1 MANLNDFKLVNK
13 RALRYFNYLDLDSTE
28 FKDIEKKRIGFYFLV
43 LESVTGI
50 KDTDEIIFDIIDT
63 NFCGLVLKENNN
75 DLGID
80 AVNFDKENHVIN
92 LFSFKYRE
100 SFKKKSGQSVN
111 NISDS
116 MKFLSFITDEDDAD
130 LSTVTKRTKQKIEE
144 IREYLNS
151 DEIWTIN
158 LFMVSNEN
166 NPLPVDDTFL
176 SQLKK
181 MIDINIESI
190 TLDSIINFIA
200 ERPDKVSSKII
211 FDSSS
216 VMKYEESELSSS
228 KSYLVSMTILD
239 LIRITCMDKELRD
252 CHNIFDY
259 STLKDVELD
268 QGVLFDNV
276 RGYLGDT
283 KYNGNI
289 IKTLDSEPS
298 KFFMYNN
305 GLTITAKNLI
315 AEPKNA
321 NKKLLIQIEDFQ
333 IVNGGQTLRS
343 IYRQKFMS
351 FDEEKLANAKIL
363 VRIFQTEDN
372 DVLTN
377 NIAEFTNSQNAISS
391 IDLKSVSNLQIQ
403 IEQNLKESDILY
415 VRKVGDTGEESK
427 EFKYRIS
434 MERMGQIIYSKI
446 GYPDRATN
454 QKRRIFEEYY
464 EDIFKE
470 DLDFEMLIDYIEEYF
485 MIKEK
490 YKKLDIKSYEQKYF
504 YILYL
509 NTKENNIEKNIKFVE
524 DSLDLYKKDE
534 NLSIARKLIQKGFR
548 DYVDEKYS
556 EEY

>member
-63 NFCGLVLKENNN
+63 NFCRLVLKEKND

-144 IREYLNS
+144 IIEYLNS

-166 NPLPVDDTFL
+166 NPLPVEDTFL

-190 TLDSIINFIA
+190 TLNSIINFIA

-211 FDSSS
+211 FDASS

-239 LIRITCMDKELRD
+239 LIRITCIDKKLRD
-252 CHNIFDY
+252 YYDIFDY

-490 YKKLDIKSYEQKYF
+490 YKKVDIKSYEQKYF

-509 NTKENNIEKNIKFVE
+509 NTKENNIEKNIKFIE

>member
-63 NFCGLVLKENNN
+63 NFCGLVLKEKNN

-166 NPLPVDDTFL
+166 NPLPVEDTFL

-252 CHNIFDY
+252 YHNIFDY

>member
-509 NTKENNIEKNIKFVE
+509 NTKENNIEKNIKFFE

>member
-116 MKFLSFITDEDDAD
+116 MKFLSFITDEDDAE

-166 NPLPVDDTFL
+166 NPLPVEDTFL

>member
-28 FKDIEKKRIGFYFLV
+28 FEDIEKKRIGFYLLV

-63 NFCGLVLKENNN
+63 NFCRLVLKEKND

-166 NPLPVDDTFL
+166 NPLPVEDTFL

-190 TLDSIINFIA
+190 TLNSIINFIA

-211 FDSSS
+211 FDASS

-239 LIRITCMDKELRD
+239 LIRITCIDKKLRD
-252 CHNIFDY
+252 YYDIFDY

-490 YKKLDIKSYEQKYF
+490 YKELDIKSYEQKHF

-524 DSLDLYKKDE
+524 DSLDQYKKDE

>member
-1 MANLNDFKLVNK
+1 
-13 RALRYFNYLDLDSTE
+13 
-28 FKDIEKKRIGFYFLV
+28 
-43 LESVTGI
+43 
-50 KDTDEIIFDIIDT
+50 
-63 NFCGLVLKENNN
+63 
-75 DLGID
+75 
-80 AVNFDKENHVIN
+80 
-92 LFSFKYRE
+92 
-100 SFKKKSGQSVN
+100 
-111 NISDS
+111 

>member
-28 FKDIEKKRIGFYFLV
+28 FEDIEKKRIGFYLLV

-63 NFCGLVLKENNN
+63 NFCRLVLKEKND

-100 SFKKKSGQSVN
+100 SFKKKSGQNVN

-166 NPLPVDDTFL
+166 NPLPVEDTFL

-190 TLDSIINFIA
+190 TLNSIINFIA

-211 FDSSS
+211 FDASS

-239 LIRITCMDKELRD
+239 LIRITCIDKKLRD
-252 CHNIFDY
+252 YYDIFDY

-490 YKKLDIKSYEQKYF
+490 YKELDIKSYEQKHF

-524 DSLDLYKKDE
+524 DSLDQYKKDE

>member
-28 FKDIEKKRIGFYFLV
+28 FEDIEKKRIGFYLLV

-63 NFCGLVLKENNN
+63 NFCRLVLKENND

-116 MKFLSFITDEDDAD
+116 MKFLSFIADEDDAD
-130 LSTVTKRTKQKIEE
+130 LSTLTKRTKQKIEE

-166 NPLPVDDTFL
+166 NPLPVEDTFL
-176 SQLKK
+176 LQLKK
-181 MIDINIESI
+181 IIDINIESI
-190 TLDSIINFIA
+190 TLNSIINFIA

-211 FDSSS
+211 FDASS

-239 LIRITCMDKELRD
+239 LIRITCIDKKLRD
-252 CHNIFDY
+252 YYDIFDY

-490 YKKLDIKSYEQKYF
+490 YKELDIKSYEQKHF

>member
-1 MANLNDFKLVNK
+1 MANLNDFKLINK
-13 RALRYFNYLDLDSTE
+13 RALRYFEYLNLRPSSVS
-28 FKDIEKKRIGFYFLV
+28 DIDKKRIGFYLLV

-50 KDTDEIIFDIIDT
+50 KDIDEIIQDVIDT
-63 NFCGLVLKENNN
+63 NFCKLVLNEEND

-80 AVNFDKENHVIN
+80 AVNFDKDEHEIN
-92 LFSFKYRE
+92 LFNFKYRE
-100 SFKKKSGQSVN
+100 KFKPTSGQKIN

-116 MKFLSFITDEDDAD
+116 MKFLSFILETEDDN
-130 LSTVTKRTKQKIEE
+130 LNGVTEKTKEKIKE

-166 NPLPVDDTFL
+166 NPLPTDDIFL
-176 SQLKK
+176 SQIKK
-181 MIDINIESI
+181 TLDMNVECI
-190 TLDSIINFIA
+190 TLDKIINFISD
-200 ERPDKVSSKII
+200 RPDKVSSDII
-211 FDSSS
+211 FDRSS

-228 KSYLVSMTILD
+228 KSYLVSMSVLD
-239 LIRITCMDKELRD
+239 LIRITCIDKSLRD
-252 CHNIFDY
+252 NHNISDY
-259 STLKDVELD
+259 SVIKDIELD

-283 KYNGNI
+283 KYNKNI
-289 IKTLDSEPS
+289 IKTLSTEPS

-305 GLTITAKNLI
+305 GLTITAKNII

-321 NKKLLIQIEDFQ
+321 NKKLLMHIEDFQ

-343 IYRQKFMS
+343 IYRQKNDN

-363 VRIFQTEDN
+363 IRIFQTEDN
-372 DVLTN
+372 SILTN

-403 IEQNLKESDILY
+403 IEQGLKEYDILY
-415 VRKVGDTGEESK
+415 VRKVGDTGEENKS
-427 EFKYRIS
+427 FKYRIS
-434 MERMGQIIYSKI
+434 MERMGQIIYSKK

-464 EDIFKE
+464 DDIFNEDFNFEILVDYIKEYYMIKKKYE
-470 DLDFEMLIDYIEEYF
+470 DL
-485 MIKEK
+485 K
-490 YKKLDIKSYEQKYF
+490 IKSYEQKYF

-509 NTKENNIEKNIKFVE
+509 NTKENDIIKNIKFVE
-524 DSLDLYKKDE
+524 ESLQEYKEDE
-534 NLSIARKLIQKGFR
+534 NLSTARKLIQKGYR
-548 DYVDEKYS
+548 DFVDEKLK
-556 EEY
+556 EKI

>member
-28 FKDIEKKRIGFYFLV
+28 FEDIEKKRIGFYLLV

-63 NFCGLVLKENNN
+63 NFCRLVLKEKND

-166 NPLPVDDTFL
+166 NPLPVEDTFL
-176 SQLKK
+176 LQLKK
-181 MIDINIESI
+181 IIDINIESI
-190 TLDSIINFIA
+190 TLNSIINFIA

-211 FDSSS
+211 FDASS

-239 LIRITCMDKELRD
+239 LIRITCIDKELRD
-252 CHNIFDY
+252 YYDIFDY

-490 YKKLDIKSYEQKYF
+490 YKKLDIKSYEQKHF

>member
-13 RALRYFNYLDLDSTE
+13 RAFRYFNYLDLDSTE
-28 FKDIEKKRIGFYFLV
+28 FEDIEKKRIGFYLLV

-63 NFCGLVLKENNN
+63 NFCRLVLKEKND

-100 SFKKKSGQSVN
+100 SFKKKSGQNVN

-166 NPLPVDDTFL
+166 NPLPVEDTFL

-190 TLDSIINFIA
+190 TLNSIINFIA

-211 FDSSS
+211 FDASS

-239 LIRITCMDKELRD
+239 LIRITCIDKKLRD
-252 CHNIFDY
+252 YYDIFDY

-490 YKKLDIKSYEQKYF
+490 YKELDIKSYEQKHF

-524 DSLDLYKKDE
+524 DSLDQYKKDE

>member
-1 MANLNDFKLVNK
+1 
-13 RALRYFNYLDLDSTE
+13 
-28 FKDIEKKRIGFYFLV
+28 
-43 LESVTGI
+43 
-50 KDTDEIIFDIIDT
+50 
-63 NFCGLVLKENNN
+63 
-75 DLGID
+75 
-80 AVNFDKENHVIN
+80 
-92 LFSFKYRE
+92 
-100 SFKKKSGQSVN
+100 
-111 NISDS
+111 

-166 NPLPVDDTFL
+166 NPLPVEDTFL

-190 TLDSIINFIA
+190 TLNSIINFIA

-211 FDSSS
+211 FDASS

-239 LIRITCMDKELRD
+239 LIRITCIDKKLRD
-252 CHNIFDY
+252 YYDIFDY

-464 EDIFKE
+464 
-470 DLDFEMLIDYIEEYF
+470 DL
-485 MIKEK
+485 
-490 YKKLDIKSYEQKYF
+490 
-504 YILYL
+504 
-509 NTKENNIEKNIKFVE
+509 NN
-524 DSLDLYKKDE
+524 S
-534 NLSIARKLIQKGFR
+534 
-548 DYVDEKYS
+548 
-556 EEY
+556 

>member
-28 FKDIEKKRIGFYFLV
+28 FEDIEKKRIGFYLLV

-63 NFCGLVLKENNN
+63 NFCRLVLKEKND

-166 NPLPVDDTFL
+166 NPLPVEDTFL
-176 SQLKK
+176 LQLKK
-181 MIDINIESI
+181 IIDINIESI
-190 TLDSIINFIA
+190 TLNSIINFIA

-211 FDSSS
+211 FDASS

-239 LIRITCMDKELRD
+239 LIRITCIDKKLRD
-252 CHNIFDY
+252 YYDIFDY

-490 YKKLDIKSYEQKYF
+490 YKELDIKSYEQKHF

-524 DSLDLYKKDE
+524 DSLDQYKKDE

>member
-28 FKDIEKKRIGFYFLV
+28 FEDIEKKRIGFYLLV

-63 NFCGLVLKENNN
+63 NFCRLVLKEEND

-166 NPLPVDDTFL
+166 NPLPVEDTFL

-181 MIDINIESI
+181 IIDINIESI
-190 TLDSIINFIA
+190 TLNSIINFIA

-211 FDSSS
+211 FDASS

-239 LIRITCMDKELRD
+239 LIRITCIDKKLRD
-252 CHNIFDY
+252 YYDIFDY

-490 YKKLDIKSYEQKYF
+490 YKELDIKSYEQKHF

-524 DSLDLYKKDE
+524 DSLDQYKKDE